1 MRNFTAYREKS
12 VQEGEIVSAVSRAFL
27 HDQLIL
33 GFRETLHNKDY
44 IAEEHIYPEA
54 DPDSLIAALRRLAED
69 SVAVDHELVKQRE
82 AALAETKE
90 SYYNEVSV

>member
-12 VQEGEIVSAVSRAFL
+12 VQKGEIVSAVSRAFL
-27 HDQLIL
+27 NDQLIL

-54 DPDSLIAALRRLAED
+54 DPDSLIAALRRLAEN
-69 SVAVDHELVKQRE
+69 SVAIDHELVKQRE
-82 AALAETKE
+82 YRVKFL
-90 SYYNEVSV
+90 SVE